1 MSKKGQ
7 EQIITTILLILIVL
21 AAIIIVWQVIDR
33 FIKGGSAEIS
43 SRMSCIDVRLDIVS
57 AVNSSQQVKVTRLV
71 GGDNDAVSDL
81 KILVNGAVATI
92 GTAPSPTALE
102 PLETKTWTLSTP
114 FSVGNEIQVAPVLK
128 DGTICDVSDTEI
140 AVAA

>member
-43 SRMSCIDVRLDIVS
+43 SRMSCVDVRLDIIS
-57 AVNSSQQVKVTRLV
+57 ANATGTVKITRLA
-71 GGDNDAVSDL
+71 GGDNDAVSNI
-81 KILVNGAVATI
+81 KILVNGAAATI
-92 GTAPSPTALE
+92 GTAPSPTTLE
-102 PLETKTWTLSTP
+102 PLETKTWTLSST
-114 FSVGNEIQVAPVLK
+114 VNTGDEVQIAPVLN
-128 DGTICDVSDTEI
+128 DGTICDVSDTET
-140 AVAA
+140 AVGA